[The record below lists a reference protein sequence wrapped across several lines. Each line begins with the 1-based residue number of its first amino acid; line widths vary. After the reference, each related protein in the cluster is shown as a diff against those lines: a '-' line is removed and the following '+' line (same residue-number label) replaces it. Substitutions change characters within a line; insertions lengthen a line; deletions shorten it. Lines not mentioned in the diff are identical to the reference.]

1 MQIEEYY
8 TAMLIMFLIMNE
20 IFGYVSI
27 FHSVCS
33 LKLVCILLRRQQTR
47 KFIIWKEEERNKN
60 KKKRKRD
67 KVGKKLLEF
76 LWSIEIQA
84 GLERGVCKSLEVKSV
99 SIY

>member
-20 IFGYVSI
+20 IFGYISI

-47 KFIIWKEEERNKN
+47 KFIIWKEEERNK
-60 KKKRKRD
+60 KKKKE
-67 KVGKKLLEF
+67 K
-76 LWSIEIQA
+76 EI
-84 GLERGVCKSLEVKSV
+84 KSAKSCLNYFGASKFKQVLKGECVKAWR
-99 SIY
+99 